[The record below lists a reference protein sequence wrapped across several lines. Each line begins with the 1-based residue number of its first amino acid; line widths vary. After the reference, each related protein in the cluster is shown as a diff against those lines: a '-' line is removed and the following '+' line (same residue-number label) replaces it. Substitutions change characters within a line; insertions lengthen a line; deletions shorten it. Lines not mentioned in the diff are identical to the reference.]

1 MNIPKDQVPKVLAQA
16 LRGMARLQARQE
28 MLECVVRALIVETPP
43 AHPLFLNALHTAK
56 SDLDARTRAARPA
69 DENRPEIAADAM
81 ALWNVLCA
89 ACAPPSE
96 PGTTAPQPPV

>member
-1 MNIPKDQVPKVLAQA
+1 MTMMSNKELQAAFLEA

-43 AHPLFLNALHTAK
+43 AHSLFWKALHTAK
-56 SDLDARTRAARPA
+56 LDLEQRAREARPYTP
-69 DENRPEIAADAM
+69 PEHASDAM

-96 PGTTAPQPPV
+96 PGKTATQPQA